1 MIFYSKLQII
11 HYEAYITIENEPV
24 IRNIAKC
31 TTIKL
36 GDETTL
42 VNTIAKVCTNMIQ
55 ECSKCYAIL
64 SNTKY
69 AASKPHFESVGS
81 GLVLVD
87 SGTNSSLH
95 FRITA
100 KLGLLSRTKE
110 YDYDETVHIVNDVI
124 DPNKNLPFNTYKN
137 LAAALSIILSKV
149 KNEIHY

>member
-55 ECSKCYAIL
+55 ECSKCYTIL
-64 SNTKY
+64 SKTKY

-110 YDYDETVHIVNDVI
+110 YDYDAMIHIVTDVI
-124 DPNKNLPFNTYKN
+124 DPNIDTYKN
-137 LAAALSIILSKV
+137 LATALSIILSKI